1 MAAFGD
7 RGFVDLKAGVRGVDG
22 PYMLESPPVVYKN
35 VLITGGANTEGEPS
49 LGLYGDIRGWD
60 ARTGRLLWSFHTVP
74 RPGEPGVETWEGESW
89 KNRSGTNA
97 WTYMTLD
104 VDRGLVFAATGSA
117 TADFYGAD
125 RKGRNLYGELTP
137 RARCEHRKAR
147 VVPTA
152 RAPRHLGLGSASRA
166 DPDRRHARTAGGSL
180 PSRR

>member
-22 PYMLESPPVVYKN
+22 PFMLESPPVVYKN
-35 VLITGGANTEGEPS
+35 VLITGGTNTEGEPS

-104 VDRGLVFAATGSA
+104 VDRGLVFAPPDPPRPISMARIARGGTSTRTHSSRSMRTPASSSGSSSSCTTTSGTGICQ
-117 TADFYGAD
+117 
-125 RKGRNLYGELTP
+125 P
-137 RARCEHRKAR
+137 RR
-147 VVPTA
+147 P
-152 RAPRHLGLGSASRA
+152 
-166 DPDRRHARTAGGSL
+166 
-180 PSRR
+180 